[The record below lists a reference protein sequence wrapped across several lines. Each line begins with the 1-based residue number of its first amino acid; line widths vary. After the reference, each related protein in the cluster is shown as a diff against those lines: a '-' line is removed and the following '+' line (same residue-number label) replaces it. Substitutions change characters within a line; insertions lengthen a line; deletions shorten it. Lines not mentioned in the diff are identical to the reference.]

1 MHAGKRLI
9 SLYPEDK
16 TRLDDILAPKLAKF
30 GLRENHPASHIK
42 PASP

>member
-16 TRLDDILAPKLAKF
+16 ARLDDILAPKLVQF
-30 GLRENHPASHIK
+30 GRREIHPASHIK